1 MGSLRYIVAMFLSA
15 ISMSSFATESYI
27 STKPVQLEFHVHSP
41 SLLLKVK
48 DSNNNLAKIV
58 NNIHTSFK
66 RKINLRIQSDDR
78 KIEVNGGYFYFSD
91 RKIIVSDNGVI
102 NVKADNNDIIPLGKL
117 DASKIKCVD
126 NDNCTIGV
134 KINAE
139 VGFSVKHNVSRPYRY
154 YFINVLQTYTTTVQ
168 MNYRGNLIKY
178 LASSDGKQNYKAG
191 HYSSQSMIIST
202 ANF

>member
-1 MGSLRYIVAMFLSA
+1 MSSLRYIVAIFLSA

-27 STKPVQLEFHVHSP
+27 STVPVQLEFHVHSP
-41 SLLLKVK
+41 SLLLKVQ
-48 DSNNNLAKIV
+48 SPNSNLAKIV
-58 NNIHTSFK
+58 NSIHTGFK

-78 KIEVNGGYFYFSD
+78 KIDVTEGYFYFSD
-91 RKIIVSDNGVI
+91 KNIVVNKSGIIS
-102 NVKADNNDIIPLGKL
+102 VKADNDEIIPLGKL

-139 VGFSVKHNVSRPYRY
+139 VGFSVKNNVSRPYRY

-168 MNYRGNLIKY
+168 MNYKGNLVNFF
-178 LASSDGKQNYKAG
+178 ATGNGKQKYQEG
-191 HYSSQSMIIST
+191 HYSSKSMVIST
-202 ANF
+202 NNF